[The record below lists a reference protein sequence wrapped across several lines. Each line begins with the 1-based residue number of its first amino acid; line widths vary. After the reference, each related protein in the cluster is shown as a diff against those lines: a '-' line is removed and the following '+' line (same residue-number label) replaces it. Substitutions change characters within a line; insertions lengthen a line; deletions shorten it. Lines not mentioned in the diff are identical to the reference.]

1 MLRLKV
7 ALSEASVATR
17 FSTDSCDRL
26 PSPGNTKLKH
36 MSMNTPGLTP
46 ATTTTFDT
54 RKACQHYSWRAVK
67 LSNNSVTTMRKT
79 EENSDKSTAQLKEY
93 TPRRADTLRRASPV
107 LQVIQPVAESDN
119 VAQAT
124 AHLGDDCQTTGRQA
138 GQPIPARLRIRGI
151 RQHLSDA
158 EESAQGMR
166 RGSKA
171 DADVVDEEAC
181 THYTGSYTVASN
193 SCGGKNRYVDW
204 IEGDA
209 LQMRIEL
216 KFRFI
221 RERMLAPEACNKRS
235 LPMFEASA
243 PEASNY
249 RR

>member
-17 FSTDSCDRL
+17 FSTDSCDRR

-46 ATTTTFDT
+46 TTTTSIDT

-67 LSNNSVTTMRKT
+67 FSNNSVTTMRLT
-79 EENSDKSTAQLKEY
+79 EENSGNSTAQLKEH
-93 TPRRADTLRRASPV
+93 TPHLADTLRRASPV
-107 LQVIQPVAESDN
+107 LQAVQPVAESDN

-124 AHLGDDCQTTGRQA
+124 AHLGDDSQSTERLA
-138 GQPIPARLRIRGI
+138 VDRQPIPAKLPI
-151 RQHLSDA
+151 RQHLSDV
-158 EESAQGMR
+158 ESAQERR

-181 THYTGSYTVASN
+181 THCTGSYTVASN

-204 IEGDA
+204 IKGDA

-221 RERMLAPEACNKRS
+221 REKMLAPEASNNRS
-235 LPMFEASA
+235 LPIV
-243 PEASNY
+243 
-249 RR
+249 